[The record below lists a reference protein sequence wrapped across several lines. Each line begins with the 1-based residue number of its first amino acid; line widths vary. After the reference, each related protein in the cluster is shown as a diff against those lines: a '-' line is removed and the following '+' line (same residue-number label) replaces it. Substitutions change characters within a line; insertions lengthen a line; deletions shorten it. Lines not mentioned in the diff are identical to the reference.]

1 MKTLLLVAGVL
12 LSPVKE
18 QTVPKPEQVPSLIK
32 LLKNKDPKT
41 RAGAAEDLGQ
51 VGAIRAQDAE
61 AAVKPLTEALRD
73 KEPNVRRA
81 AALALGRIRLEA
93 KEVVPEVAKLL
104 EDRSPAVL
112 QAAATSLGA
121 FGAEARSA
129 LPALQKAQQNA
140 GKDKKLR
147 KVLQGAI
154 QQVRASK

>member
-1 MKTLLLVAGVL
+1 MKTLLLVTSCLFIFAE
-12 LSPVKE
+12 E
-18 QTVPKPEQVPSLIK
+18 QTVPKPEQVPSFIK

-41 RAGAAEDLGQ
+41 RANAAEDLGQ

-61 AAVKPLTEALRD
+61 AAVKPLMELLRD

-93 KEVVPEVAKLL
+93 KTVVPEVAKLL
-104 EDRSPAVL
+104 DDKSLAVI
-112 QAAATSLGA
+112 QGAATALGA
-121 FGAEARSA
+121 FGADARSA
-129 LPALQKAQQNA
+129 LPDLQKAQKKA

-154 QQVRASK
+154 QQIRGGS